1 MTRKKHHDGDD
12 GGGGDRPREVAAA
25 EKSGEKAWQAA
36 LRPRTFDEYIG
47 QRELIDNLKVSVRAA
62 KQNGWTLDHF
72 LFAGPPGLGK
82 TTLAHVIANE
92 LGVNLHVSSGP
103 AIDHKGMLASLLT
116 SLGEGDALFIDEIH
130 RLAPVVEENL
140 YPAMEDFRFDLFI
153 GDGPH
158 AKAVT
163 MQLPRFTLL
172 GATTRMGLLSAPLL
186 DRFGFHW
193 QLRYYELPD
202 MVAIVRRSAQLIGV
216 RIDGD
221 GATEIA
227 RRARGTPRIANRL
240 LRRVRDFA
248 AVERDGAIDGD
259 IAASSLDRLAVD
271 HAGLDALDRGY
282 LSVICERFD
291 GGPVGI
297 EAVAASLSEE
307 RGTLEE
313 VVEPFLLQVGFIA
326 RTPRGR
332 VATAA
337 GFQHMGLV
345 ARARRRAAARA
356 APRAGCFR
364 PRPAPRTKVAGRA
377 GSREARGR
385 VARSDPGGARR
396 ARGRAEL
403 RAGWRRTGAAGARGD
418 PGGLERRGARLHR
431 AGGVRRV
438 PSRAARAVAGEP
450 ARGDEPARRGRRG
463 DRGLRRAASVR
474 KRRGA
479 VRARRRRAGDGVR
492 ARRPRGALPRDADD
506 RQARPAGVRRRRG
519 RRPGP

>member
-1 MTRKKHHDGDD
+1 MTRHKHTED
-12 GGGGDRPREVAAA
+12 EAA
-25 EKSGEKAWQAA
+25 EEREITAAERVGEKAWQAA
-36 LRPRTFDEYIG
+36 LRPRSFDEYIG
-47 QRELIDNLKVSVRAA
+47 QRDLIDNLKVAVTAA
-62 KQNGWTLDHF
+62 RQNGWTLDHF

-140 YPAMEDFRFDLFI
+140 YPAMEDFRIDLFI

-193 QLRYYELPD
+193 QLRYYDQPD
-202 MVAIVRRSAQLIGV
+202 MEAIVKRSAKLIRV
-216 RIDGD
+216 PIDGG

-259 IAASSLDRLAVD
+259 IAASALDRLAVD
-271 HAGLDALDRGY
+271 HAGLDALDRAY

-337 GFQHMGLV
+337 GFAHMGL
-345 ARARRRAAARA
+345 A
-356 APRAGCFR
+356 APSK
-364 PRPAPRTKVAGRA
+364 APTGGQGSAQGR
-377 GSREARGR
+377 
-385 VARSDPGGARR
+385 
-396 ARGRAEL
+396 L
-403 RAGWRRTGAAGARGD
+403 F
-418 PGGLERRGARLHR
+418 
-431 AGGVRRV
+431 
-438 PSRAARAVAGEP
+438 
-450 ARGDEPARRGRRG
+450 
-463 DRGLRRAASVR
+463 
-474 KRRGA
+474 
-479 VRARRRRAGDGVR
+479 
-492 ARRPRGALPRDADD
+492 
-506 RQARPAGVRRRRG
+506 
-519 RRPGP
+519 

>member
-1 MTRKKHHDGDD
+1 MTRKKHTDD
-12 GGGGDRPREVAAA
+12 GGPPDVPPTSPTEAR
-25 EKSGEKAWQAA
+25 SEKAWQAT
-36 LRPRTFDEYIG
+36 LRPRTFDEYVG
-47 QRELIDNLKVSVRAA
+47 QRDLIENLRVSVQAA

-140 YPAMEDFRFDLFI
+140 YPAMEDFKFDVFV
-153 GDGPH
+153 GEGPH
-158 AKAVT
+158 AKAMT

-202 MVAIVRRSAQLIGV
+202 MISIVRRSAQLLKV
-216 RIDGD
+216 AIDAD

-248 AVERDGAIDGD
+248 VVDGDGTIDGN
-259 IAASSLDRLAVD
+259 IASSSLDRLQVD

-307 RGTLEE
+307 RGTLED

-337 GFQHMGLV
+337 GFQHIGL
-345 ARARRRAAARA
+345 
-356 APRAGCFR
+356 AP
-364 PRPAPRTKVAGRA
+364 PAKAPTGGSNQGR
-377 GSREARGR
+377 
-385 VARSDPGGARR
+385 
-396 ARGRAEL
+396 L
-403 RAGWRRTGAAGARGD
+403 F
-418 PGGLERRGARLHR
+418 
-431 AGGVRRV
+431 
-438 PSRAARAVAGEP
+438 
-450 ARGDEPARRGRRG
+450 
-463 DRGLRRAASVR
+463 
-474 KRRGA
+474 
-479 VRARRRRAGDGVR
+479 
-492 ARRPRGALPRDADD
+492 
-506 RQARPAGVRRRRG
+506 
-519 RRPGP
+519 

>member
-1 MTRKKHHDGDD
+1 VTRKKHIDAAPPAEDV
-12 GGGGDRPREVAAA
+12 REVAVA
-25 EKSGEKAWQAA
+25 EKSTEKAWQAA
-36 LRPRTFDEYIG
+36 LRPKSFDDYIG
-47 QRELIDNLKVSVRAA
+47 QRDLIENLKVSVRAA
-62 KQNGWTLDHF
+62 KQNGWPLDHF

-193 QLRYYELPD
+193 QLRYYELED
-202 MVAIVRRSAQLIGV
+202 MIAIVKRSAALIGIT
-216 RIDGD
+216 IDKD
-221 GATEIA
+221 GANEIA

-248 AVERDGAIDGD
+248 AVERDGRIDGD

-271 HAGLDALDRGY
+271 HAGLDMLDRAY

-337 GFQHMGLV
+337 GFQHIGLV
-345 ARARRRAAARA
+345 APSK
-356 APRAGCFR
+356 APTG
-364 PRPAPRTKVAGRA
+364 GQ
-377 GSREARGR
+377 
-385 VARSDPGGARR
+385 GGAQ
-396 ARGRAEL
+396 GRL
-403 RAGWRRTGAAGARGD
+403 F
-418 PGGLERRGARLHR
+418 
-431 AGGVRRV
+431 
-438 PSRAARAVAGEP
+438 
-450 ARGDEPARRGRRG
+450 
-463 DRGLRRAASVR
+463 
-474 KRRGA
+474 
-479 VRARRRRAGDGVR
+479 
-492 ARRPRGALPRDADD
+492 
-506 RQARPAGVRRRRG
+506 
-519 RRPGP
+519 

>member
-1 MTRKKHHDGDD
+1 MH
-12 GGGGDRPREVAAA
+12 AARQGKWA
-25 EKSGEKAWQAA
+25 
-36 LRPRTFDEYIG
+36 
-47 QRELIDNLKVSVRAA
+47 
-62 KQNGWTLDHF
+62 LDHF

-103 AIDHKGMLASLLT
+103 AIDHKGKLASLLT
-116 SLGEGDALFIDEIH
+116 ALGEGDALFIDEIH
-130 RLAPVVEENL
+130 RLHPVVEENL

-193 QLRYYELPD
+193 QLRYYELAD
-202 MVAIVRRSAQLIGV
+202 MRSIVTRSANLIGV
-216 RIDGD
+216 SINGD

-248 AVERDGAIDGD
+248 SVESDGTIDGD

-271 HAGLDALDRGY
+271 HAGLDAIDRSY
-282 LSVICERFD
+282 LAVICERFD

-297 EAVAASLSEE
+297 EAIAASLSEE

-313 VVEPFLLQVGFIA
+313 VVEPFLLQVGLIA

-337 GFQHMGLV
+337 GFRHIGLI
-345 ARARRRAAARA
+345 
-356 APRAGCFR
+356 APSK
-364 PRPAPRTKVAGRA
+364 APTG
-377 GSREARGR
+377 GQ
-385 VARSDPGGARR
+385 GGAQ
-396 ARGRAEL
+396 GRL
-403 RAGWRRTGAAGARGD
+403 F
-418 PGGLERRGARLHR
+418 
-431 AGGVRRV
+431 
-438 PSRAARAVAGEP
+438 
-450 ARGDEPARRGRRG
+450 
-463 DRGLRRAASVR
+463 
-474 KRRGA
+474 
-479 VRARRRRAGDGVR
+479 
-492 ARRPRGALPRDADD
+492 
-506 RQARPAGVRRRRG
+506 
-519 RRPGP
+519 

>member
-1 MTRKKHHDGDD
+1 MSRKKHVDDAPSPTPARQGDIA
-12 GGGGDRPREVAAA
+12 PT
-25 EKSGEKAWQAA
+25 EKTGEKAWQAA

-47 QRELIDNLKVSVRAA
+47 QRDLIDNLKVSVRAA
-62 KQNGWTLDHF
+62 KENGWALDHF

-153 GDGPH
+153 GEGPH

-193 QLRYYELPD
+193 QLRYYEHAD
-202 MVAIVRRSAQLIGV
+202 MIAIVKRSAALIGV
-216 RIDGD
+216 PIDQD
-221 GATEIA
+221 GANEIA

-248 AVERDGAIDGD
+248 AVERDGKVDGD

-271 HAGLDALDRGY
+271 HAGLDSLDRAY

-332 VATAA
+332 IATAA
-337 GFQHMGLV
+337 GYHHMGM
-345 ARARRRAAARA
+345 
-356 APRAGCFR
+356 AP
-364 PRPAPRTKVAGRA
+364 PAKAPSGGSSAQGR
-377 GSREARGR
+377 
-385 VARSDPGGARR
+385 
-396 ARGRAEL
+396 L
-403 RAGWRRTGAAGARGD
+403 F
-418 PGGLERRGARLHR
+418 
-431 AGGVRRV
+431 
-438 PSRAARAVAGEP
+438 
-450 ARGDEPARRGRRG
+450 
-463 DRGLRRAASVR
+463 
-474 KRRGA
+474 
-479 VRARRRRAGDGVR
+479 
-492 ARRPRGALPRDADD
+492 
-506 RQARPAGVRRRRG
+506 
-519 RRPGP
+519 

>member
-1 MTRKKHHDGDD
+1 MARSKHIDVAD
-12 GGGGDRPREVAAA
+12 GGAETEAAREVAPV
-25 EKSGEKAWQAA
+25 ERQGEHAWQAA
-36 LRPRTFDEYIG
+36 LRPRMFDEYVG
-47 QRELIDNLKVSVRAA
+47 QRDLIDNLRVSVRAA
-62 KQNGWTLDHF
+62 REQGWPLDHF

-92 LGVNLHVSSGP
+92 LGVDLHVTSGP

-116 SLGEGDALFIDEIH
+116 SLGERDALFIDEIH
-130 RLAPVVEENL
+130 RLAPIVEENL

-163 MQLPRFTLL
+163 MKLPRFTLL

-193 QLRYYELPD
+193 QLRYYDLTD
-202 MVAIVRRSAQLIGV
+202 MTAIVRRSARLIEV
-216 RIDGD
+216 PIDAE

-227 RRARGTPRIANRL
+227 RRSRGTPRIGNRL

-248 AVERDGAIDGD
+248 AVEGDGSIDGAL
-259 IAASSLDRLAVD
+259 AASALDRLAVD

-282 LSVICERFD
+282 LSVVCERFD

-297 EAVAASLSEE
+297 EAIAASLSEE

-337 GFQHMGLV
+337 GYGHLGL
-345 ARARRRAAARA
+345 A
-356 APRAGCFR
+356 AP
-364 PRPAPRTKVAGRA
+364 
-377 GSREARGR
+377 
-385 VARSDPGGARR
+385 
-396 ARGRAEL
+396 
-403 RAGWRRTGAAGARGD
+403 TGA
-418 PGGLERRGARLHR
+418 PSGGTGGSQGRLF
-431 AGGVRRV
+431 
-438 PSRAARAVAGEP
+438 
-450 ARGDEPARRGRRG
+450 
-463 DRGLRRAASVR
+463 
-474 KRRGA
+474 
-479 VRARRRRAGDGVR
+479 
-492 ARRPRGALPRDADD
+492 
-506 RQARPAGVRRRRG
+506 
-519 RRPGP
+519 

>member
-1 MTRKKHHDGDD
+1 MARKKHDD
-12 GGGGDRPREVAAA
+12 IAPAVTEEVRAA
-25 EKSGEKAWQAA
+25 EKSTERAWQAA
-36 LRPRTFDEYIG
+36 LRPRNFDEYIG
-47 QRELIDNLKVSVRAA
+47 QREMIENLKIAVRAA
-62 KQNGWTLDHF
+62 KQNGWALDHF

-92 LGVNLHVSSGP
+92 LGVNLVVSSGP
-103 AIDHKGMLASLLT
+103 AIDHKGNLAALLT

-130 RLAPVVEENL
+130 RLSPIVEENL
-140 YPAMEDFRFDLFI
+140 YPAMEDFKLDIFI

-193 QLRYYELPD
+193 QLRYYDLPD
-202 MVAIVRRSAQLIGV
+202 MEAIVKRSASLINV
-216 RIDGD
+216 KIDRE
-221 GATEIA
+221 GANEIA

-248 AVERDGAIDGD
+248 AVERDGTIDGD

-271 HAGLDALDRGY
+271 HAGLDTLDRAY

-307 RGTLEE
+307 RGTLED

-337 GFQHMGLV
+337 AYAHMGL
-345 ARARRRAAARA
+345 A
-356 APRAGCFR
+356 APSK
-364 PRPAPRTKVAGRA
+364 APT
-377 GSREARGR
+377 
-385 VARSDPGGARR
+385 GG
-396 ARGRAEL
+396 
-403 RAGWRRTGAAGARGD
+403 TGAQG
-418 PGGLERRGARLHR
+418 RLF
-431 AGGVRRV
+431 
-438 PSRAARAVAGEP
+438 
-450 ARGDEPARRGRRG
+450 
-463 DRGLRRAASVR
+463 
-474 KRRGA
+474 
-479 VRARRRRAGDGVR
+479 
-492 ARRPRGALPRDADD
+492 
-506 RQARPAGVRRRRG
+506 
-519 RRPGP
+519 

>member
-1 MTRKKHHDGDD
+1 MARKKHVDGAAPEPVADAPSPS
-12 GGGGDRPREVAAA
+12 GREVAPV
-25 EKSGEKAWQAA
+25 EKGGEKAWQAA
-36 LRPRTFDEYIG
+36 LRPRTFGEYIG
-47 QRELIDNLKVSVRAA
+47 QHDLIENLRVSVHAA
-62 KQNGWTLDHF
+62 KQNGWALDHF

-130 RLAPVVEENL
+130 RLPPGVEENL

-153 GDGPH
+153 GEGPH

-193 QLRYYELPD
+193 QLRYSELPD
-202 MVAIVRRSAQLIGV
+202 MKSIVKRSANLIGV
-216 RIDGD
+216 TIDDD

-248 AVERDGAIDGD
+248 KVEGDGTIDGT

-271 HAGLDALDRGY
+271 HAGLDSLDRAY
-282 LSVICERFD
+282 LTVICERFD

-307 RGTLEE
+307 RGTLEA
-313 VVEPFLLQVGFIA
+313 VGEPFLLQVGLIA

-337 GFQHMGLV
+337 GFQHIGL
-345 ARARRRAAARA
+345 A
-356 APRAGCFR
+356 APSK
-364 PRPAPRTKVAGRA
+364 APT
-377 GSREARGR
+377 
-385 VARSDPGGARR
+385 GG
-396 ARGRAEL
+396 
-403 RAGWRRTGAAGARGD
+403 T
-418 PGGLERRGARLHR
+418 
-431 AGGVRRV
+431 
-438 PSRAARAVAGEP
+438 
-450 ARGDEPARRGRRG
+450 
-463 DRGLRRAASVR
+463 
-474 KRRGA
+474 
-479 VRARRRRAGDGVR
+479 
-492 ARRPRGALPRDADD
+492 
-506 RQARPAGVRRRRG
+506 
-519 RRPGP
+519 

>member
-1 MTRKKHHDGDD
+1 MTRKKHVDEPVDA
-12 GGGGDRPREVAAA
+12 PREVAAA
-25 EKSGEKAWQAA
+25 ERSGEKAWQAA

-47 QRELIDNLKVSVRAA
+47 QRDLIDNLKVSVRAA
-62 KQNGWTLDHF
+62 KQNGWALDHF

-153 GDGPH
+153 GEGPH

-193 QLRYYELPD
+193 QLRYYELDD
-202 MVAIVRRSAQLIGV
+202 MIAIVKRSAALIGIA
-216 RIDGD
+216 IDRD
-221 GATEIA
+221 GSLEIA

-271 HAGLDALDRGY
+271 HAGLDSLDRAY

-297 EAVAASLSEE
+297 EAIAASLSEE

-337 GFQHMGLV
+337 GYQHMGL
-345 ARARRRAAARA
+345 A
-356 APRAGCFR
+356 APSK
-364 PRPAPRTKVAGRA
+364 APSG
-377 GSREARGR
+377 GQ
-385 VARSDPGGARR
+385 GGAQ
-396 ARGRAEL
+396 GRL
-403 RAGWRRTGAAGARGD
+403 F
-418 PGGLERRGARLHR
+418 
-431 AGGVRRV
+431 
-438 PSRAARAVAGEP
+438 
-450 ARGDEPARRGRRG
+450 
-463 DRGLRRAASVR
+463 
-474 KRRGA
+474 
-479 VRARRRRAGDGVR
+479 
-492 ARRPRGALPRDADD
+492 
-506 RQARPAGVRRRRG
+506 
-519 RRPGP
+519 

>member
-1 MTRKKHHDGDD
+1 MRKKHVDLAPNEAGND
-12 GGGGDRPREVAAA
+12 ASLTTTA
-25 EKSGEKAWQAA
+25 ERTGERVWQAS
-36 LRPRTFDEYIG
+36 LRPQTFDDYIG
-47 QRELIDNLKVSVRAA
+47 QRELIDNLKVSVGAA
-62 KQNGWTLDHF
+62 KKGHRTLDHF

-92 LGVNLHVSSGP
+92 LGVALHVSSGP

-130 RLAPVVEENL
+130 RLSPIVEENL
-140 YPAMEDFRFDLFI
+140 YPAMEDFRFDLFL

-193 QLRYYELPD
+193 QLRYYEPAD
-202 MVAIVRRSAQLIGV
+202 MIAIVRRSAALMGV
-216 RIDGD
+216 AIDD
-221 GATEIA
+221 GGAREIA
-227 RRARGTPRIANRL
+227 RRSRGTPRIANRL

-248 AVERDGAIDGD
+248 DVESDGSVDGAL
-259 IAASSLDRLAVD
+259 AASALDRLAVD

-282 LSVICERFD
+282 LAVICERFD

-297 EAVAASLSEE
+297 EAIAASLSEE

-337 GFQHMGLV
+337 GFQHVGLV
-345 ARARRRAAARA
+345 APSK
-356 APRAGCFR
+356 APTG
-364 PRPAPRTKVAGRA
+364 
-377 GSREARGR
+377 
-385 VARSDPGGARR
+385 GGAQ
-396 ARGRAEL
+396 GRL
-403 RAGWRRTGAAGARGD
+403 F
-418 PGGLERRGARLHR
+418 
-431 AGGVRRV
+431 
-438 PSRAARAVAGEP
+438 
-450 ARGDEPARRGRRG
+450 
-463 DRGLRRAASVR
+463 
-474 KRRGA
+474 
-479 VRARRRRAGDGVR
+479 
-492 ARRPRGALPRDADD
+492 
-506 RQARPAGVRRRRG
+506 
-519 RRPGP
+519 

>member
-1 MTRKKHHDGDD
+1 MARKKHID
-12 GGGGDRPREVAAA
+12 GGAGPDPAATPAEAREITPA
-25 EKSGEKAWQAA
+25 ERTTEKAWQAA
-36 LRPRTFDEYIG
+36 LRPQSFDDYIG
-47 QRELIDNLKVSVRAA
+47 QPDLIENLKVSVRAA
-62 KQNGWTLDHF
+62 KQNGWVLDHF

-193 QLRYYELPD
+193 QLRYYDLPD
-202 MVAIVRRSAQLIGV
+202 MRAIVERSAALIKV
-216 RIDGD
+216 PIDAD

-248 AVERDGAIDGD
+248 TVEGDGTINGD
-259 IAASSLDRLAVD
+259 IAGSSLDRLAVD
-271 HAGLDALDRGY
+271 HAGLDALDRAY

-307 RGTLEE
+307 RGTLED

-332 VATAA
+332 VATASA
-337 GFQHMGLV
+337 YQHMGL
-345 ARARRRAAARA
+345 A
-356 APRAGCFR
+356 APAK
-364 PRPAPRTKVAGRA
+364 APTG
-377 GSREARGR
+377 GQ
-385 VARSDPGGARR
+385 GGAQ
-396 ARGRAEL
+396 GRL
-403 RAGWRRTGAAGARGD
+403 F
-418 PGGLERRGARLHR
+418 
-431 AGGVRRV
+431 
-438 PSRAARAVAGEP
+438 
-450 ARGDEPARRGRRG
+450 
-463 DRGLRRAASVR
+463 
-474 KRRGA
+474 
-479 VRARRRRAGDGVR
+479 
-492 ARRPRGALPRDADD
+492 
-506 RQARPAGVRRRRG
+506 
-519 RRPGP
+519 

>member
-1 MTRKKHHDGDD
+1 MTRKKHVEVVRDD
-12 GGGGDRPREVAAA
+12 DEREVAAA
-25 EKSGEKAWQAA
+25 ERAGERAWQAA
-36 LRPRTFDEYIG
+36 LRPRSFDEYIG
-47 QRELIDNLKVSVRAA
+47 QRELVENLRVSVRAA
-62 KQNGWTLDHF
+62 KEGGWALDHF

-103 AIDHKGMLASLLT
+103 AIDHKGKLASLLT
-116 SLGEGDALFIDEIH
+116 GLGERDALFIDEIH
-130 RLAPVVEENL
+130 RLSPVVEENL

-153 GDGPH
+153 GEGPH

-193 QLRYYELPD
+193 QLRYYSLAD
-202 MVAIVRRSAQLIGV
+202 MKSIVRRSASLIDV
-216 RIDGD
+216 AIDDD

-248 AVERDGAIDGD
+248 AVEQDGSIDGA

-271 HAGLDALDRGY
+271 HAGLDMLDRAY
-282 LSVICERFD
+282 LAVICERFD

-337 GFQHMGLV
+337 GFQHIGL
-345 ARARRRAAARA
+345 A
-356 APRAGCFR
+356 APSK
-364 PRPAPRTKVAGRA
+364 APTGGQGSTQGR
-377 GSREARGR
+377 
-385 VARSDPGGARR
+385 
-396 ARGRAEL
+396 L
-403 RAGWRRTGAAGARGD
+403 F
-418 PGGLERRGARLHR
+418 
-431 AGGVRRV
+431 
-438 PSRAARAVAGEP
+438 
-450 ARGDEPARRGRRG
+450 
-463 DRGLRRAASVR
+463 
-474 KRRGA
+474 
-479 VRARRRRAGDGVR
+479 
-492 ARRPRGALPRDADD
+492 
-506 RQARPAGVRRRRG
+506 
-519 RRPGP
+519 

>member
-1 MTRKKHHDGDD
+1 MTRKKHVEIVRDEEAE
-12 GGGGDRPREVAAA
+12 REIAPA
-25 EKSGEKAWQAA
+25 ERSGERAWQAA

-47 QRELIDNLKVSVRAA
+47 QKDLVENLKVSVRAA
-62 KQNGWTLDHF
+62 KEGGWALDHF

-92 LGVNLHVSSGP
+92 LGVNLHISSGP
-103 AIDHKGMLASLLT
+103 AIDHKGKLAALVT
-116 SLGEGDALFIDEIH
+116 GLGERDALFIDEIH
-130 RLAPVVEENL
+130 RLNPVVEENL

-193 QLRYYELPD
+193 QLRYYALDD
-202 MVAIVRRSAQLIGV
+202 MVAIVRRSAHLIGV
-216 RIDGD
+216 PIDER
-221 GATEIA
+221 GALEIA

-248 AVERDGAIDGD
+248 AVEGDGTIDGTL
-259 IAASSLDRLAVD
+259 AANSLDRLAVD
-271 HAGLDALDRGY
+271 HAGLDSLDRGY
-282 LSVICERFD
+282 LAVICERFD

-313 VVEPFLLQVGFIA
+313 VVEPFLLQIGFLA

-337 GFQHMGLV
+337 GFEHLGV
-345 ARARRRAAARA
+345 K
-356 APRAGCFR
+356 APAKAPPGAGNGGQ
-364 PRPAPRTKVAGRA
+364 GR
-377 GSREARGR
+377 
-385 VARSDPGGARR
+385 
-396 ARGRAEL
+396 L
-403 RAGWRRTGAAGARGD
+403 F
-418 PGGLERRGARLHR
+418 
-431 AGGVRRV
+431 
-438 PSRAARAVAGEP
+438 
-450 ARGDEPARRGRRG
+450 
-463 DRGLRRAASVR
+463 
-474 KRRGA
+474 
-479 VRARRRRAGDGVR
+479 
-492 ARRPRGALPRDADD
+492 
-506 RQARPAGVRRRRG
+506 
-519 RRPGP
+519 

>member
-1 MTRKKHHDGDD
+1 MARSKHTDEE
-12 GGGGDRPREVAAA
+12 PAEVAAV
-25 EKSGEKAWQAA
+25 ERPNEKAWQAA

-47 QRELIDNLKVSVRAA
+47 QRELIDNLRVSVQAA

-130 RLAPVVEENL
+130 RLNPTVEENL

-153 GDGPH
+153 GEGPH

-172 GATTRMGLLSAPLL
+172 GATTRMGLLSPPFL

-193 QLRYYELPD
+193 QLRYYELAD
-202 MVAIVRRSAQLIGV
+202 MNAIVKRSALLSGV
-216 RIDGD
+216 TINAD
-221 GATEIA
+221 GANEIA
-227 RRARGTPRIANRL
+227 RRSRGTPRIANRL

-248 AVERDGAIDGD
+248 VVERDGKIDGD

-271 HAGLDALDRGY
+271 HAGLDLLDRAY

-307 RGTLEE
+307 RGTLED

-345 ARARRRAAARA
+345 APQK
-356 APRAGCFR
+356 APTGGQGG
-364 PRPAPRTKVAGRA
+364 PQGR
-377 GSREARGR
+377 
-385 VARSDPGGARR
+385 
-396 ARGRAEL
+396 L
-403 RAGWRRTGAAGARGD
+403 F
-418 PGGLERRGARLHR
+418 
-431 AGGVRRV
+431 
-438 PSRAARAVAGEP
+438 
-450 ARGDEPARRGRRG
+450 
-463 DRGLRRAASVR
+463 
-474 KRRGA
+474 
-479 VRARRRRAGDGVR
+479 
-492 ARRPRGALPRDADD
+492 
-506 RQARPAGVRRRRG
+506 
-519 RRPGP
+519 